1 MSDFRSRT
9 ALQLKHTRKPEPPKS
24 VGADDGYT
32 LIELLVVLGILALLA
47 GVVAPQVLRYLGS
60 ARTEAAKT
68 QVMSLVSATEL
79 YYLDLGAYPPAD
91 VGLKALVEAPAQA
104 KRWNGP
110 YLRKSSSGLVDPW
123 GRTYAYEAPGKH
135 GNFDIFSLGRDGQV
149 GGSGED
155 ADVTSW

>member
-1 MSDFRSRT
+1 METVEART
-9 ALQLKHTRKPEPPKS
+9 SLRKPIP
-24 VGADDGYT
+24 ADAGYT

-68 QVMSLVSATEL
+68 QINGLVSATEL
-79 YYLDLGAYPPAD
+79 YYLDVGSYPPGD

-110 YLRKSSSGLVDPW
+110 YLKKPSALTDPW

-135 GNFDIFSLGRDGQV
+135 GSFDIYSLGRDGQS

-155 ADVTSW
+155 SDVTSW